1 MAGLRIVI
9 AGSSGFLGTHLKDE
23 LTTRGHTVTALV
35 RRPTSA
41 PAESQW
47 DPYAGSLDRSVIEQA
62 DVVVNLGGSRMIGN
76 AHSKK
81 WRDNLYSSRVTP
93 TRVLAE
99 AVAASS
105 TRPAFVA
112 ANASAWYGDH
122 GAELVTEQSGS
133 RGSSFMTQVARD
145 WQDATTPAADAG
157 ARLCLVRTVP
167 VMHPASLTM
176 KVLLP
181 MFRLGLG
188 ARLGDGSQYFPVVS
202 LRDWVAA
209 AAYLVETPSA
219 SGPFNVSCPVP
230 PTNREFTEAL
240 ASALGRKARLAAPA
254 AVLKVATGPLAP
266 ETLGSFRL
274 VPAAL
279 EAAGHTFRDRD
290 VGAVLASGLR

>member
-1 MAGLRIVI
+1 MTSLRVAV
-9 AGSSGFLGTHLKDE
+9 AGSSGFLGTHLTDALIE
-23 LTTRGHTVTALV
+23 RGHAVTALV
-35 RRPTSA
+35 RKPTSA
-41 PAESQW
+41 PDESHW
-47 DPYAGSLDRSVIEQA
+47 DPYADRLDQDVIENA

-76 AHSKK
+76 AHSKR
-81 WRDNLYSSRVTP
+81 WRDNLYRSRVTP

-99 AVAASS
+99 AIAASS
-105 TRPAFVA
+105 SKPAYVA

-133 RGSSFMTQVARD
+133 RGDSFMTQVARD
-145 WQDATTPAADAG
+145 WQDATTPAAESG
-157 ARLCLVRTVP
+157 ARVCLVRTVP

-188 ARLGDGSQYFPVVS
+188 TRLGDGSQYFPVVS

-219 SGPFNVSCPVP
+219 SGPFNVSCPDP
-230 PTNREFTEAL
+230 PTNREFTDAL

-254 AVLKVATGPLAP
+254 VVLKMATGRLAP

-279 EAAGHTFRDRD
+279 EAAGFTFRDRN
-290 VGAVLASGLR
+290 VEAVLASGLR